1 MYSKTD
7 SSFLCRIMV
16 RSMRPHLMD
25 PDKEVLVELLLKIDP
40 TIDGVRW
47 Q

>member
-1 MYSKTD
+1 
-7 SSFLCRIMV
+7 
-16 RSMRPHLMD
+16 MD